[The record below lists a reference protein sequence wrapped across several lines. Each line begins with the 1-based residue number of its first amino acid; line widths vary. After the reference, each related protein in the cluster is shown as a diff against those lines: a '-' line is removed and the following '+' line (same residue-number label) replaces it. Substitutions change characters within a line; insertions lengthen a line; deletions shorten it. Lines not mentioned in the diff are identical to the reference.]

1 MVCLTVFV
9 VPVVATSA
17 RTKIQFSSLDE
28 KHPLKVSGTLFLP
41 ETNKTPCPAV
51 VMVHG
56 TSGINSVG
64 AFYRDSILQSGIAIF
79 EVDFKT
85 GIYTGPSDRPS
96 PDTLVAMGF
105 AALKALRKLPAIDP
119 DRIGIMAFSM
129 GGHLAVNT
137 AFEKNRKLWMG
148 DEKGFA
154 TRAAFYPVC
163 KGFLSQSDCKV
174 TGAPM
179 IILYGT
185 EDAYGDGN
193 NVPVFKRLLLKKC
206 GFDVTIVEYPGAHH
220 GFNRNQPALS
230 YRDPAAIGGKGYM
243 AWDANAANDSLT
255 RVLDFLRMTLATK

>member
-1 MVCLTVFV
+1 MIRYFRRIELLAVVCLTVFV

-119 DRIGIMAFSM
+119 DRIGIMAFSSIYP
-129 GGHLAVNT
+129 GLNEAAWALA
-137 AFEKNRKLWMG
+137 A
-148 DEKGFA
+148 GFA
-154 TRAAFYPVC
+154 SKVIPLCTE
-163 KGFLSQSDCKV
+163 LSE
-174 TGAPM
+174 
-179 IILYGT
+179 IY
-185 EDAYGDGN
+185 
-193 NVPVFKRLLLKKC
+193 
-206 GFDVTIVEYPGAHH
+206 
-220 GFNRNQPALS
+220 
-230 YRDPAAIGGKGYM
+230 
-243 AWDANAANDSLT
+243 
-255 RVLDFLRMTLATK
+255 